1 MCLTNNVLQEC
12 KQTIKNLNNKHAG
25 DWPGYNIP
33 EGTAA
38 KLTCLL
44 RKYHPENTHLLHDG
58 QFHCMADILFGQLD
72 FSRHLCYVKI
82 INRLTCLVESK
93 PVKQMM
99 IRKTYSDIVP
109 GEFYAQNLS

>member
-1 MCLTNNVLQEC
+1 MINQNFLVWHEPAWRQDTDICLTNNVLQEC

-44 RKYHPENTHLLHDG
+44 RKYHPENIHLLHDG
-58 QFHCMADILFGQLD
+58 
-72 FSRHLCYVKI
+72 
-82 INRLTCLVESK
+82 
-93 PVKQMM
+93 
-99 IRKTYSDIVP
+99 
-109 GEFYAQNLS
+109 